1 MVAAATAVRLAA
13 SLPGDIG
20 VLLQSHLW
28 LRSPDALSSS
38 QGGLSQPQ
46 PFRRIG
52 YPML

>member
-1 MVAAATAVRLAA
+1 MVAAATAVRLATFV
-13 SLPGDIG
+13 PGDIW

-28 LRSPDALSSS
+28 LRSPDAWWFS

-46 PFRRIG
+46 PFRRIC